1 MKVAECVVD
10 GVRYRRY
17 KAKGIWA
24 WIEDCGGCVG
34 NDDRDLCR
42 RLDSCGSLD
51 NDGWEDFIWKKVEKY
66 VDKKLKK

>member
-17 KAKGIWA
+17 KAYGITG
-24 WIEDCGGCVG
+24 DCEGCVG
-34 NDDRDLCR
+34 DKDKDLCR
-42 RLDSCGSLD
+42 KLDSCGFLGY
-51 NDGWEDFIWKKVEKY
+51 DGWEDYLWKKVEKY